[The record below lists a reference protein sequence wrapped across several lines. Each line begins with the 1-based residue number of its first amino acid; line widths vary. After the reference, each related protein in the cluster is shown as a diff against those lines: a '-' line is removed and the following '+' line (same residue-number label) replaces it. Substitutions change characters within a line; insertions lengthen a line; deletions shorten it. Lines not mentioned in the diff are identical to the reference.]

1 MRREEQVRTTKM
13 DMLGVN
19 AAVAGGDVLGSW
31 SARKQPQIRMVKKDI
46 LGLGR
51 GSRAG
56 EMLDEK
62 RALEIGDDGWEPPV
76 GERRTC
82 HLQAGPT
89 HQSSTSASESTTA
102 CQRGKTA

>member
-1 MRREEQVRTTKM
+1 MDEEGGAGEDGQDRHARGECRSGGRRRP
-13 DMLGVN
+13 GVI
-19 AAVAGGDVLGSW
+19 VGKEAGSDQDG
-31 SARKQPQIRMVKKDI
+31 KKDI

-62 RALEIGDDGWEPPV
+62 RTLEVGDDGWEPPV

-82 HLQAGPT
+82 HLQTGPT
-89 HQSSTSASESTTA
+89 HQSSTSA
-102 CQRGKTA
+102 QRGKTA